1 VLPAEIGNCEKLEEL
16 LLFANS
22 LKVLPKELGKLP
34 KLRVLNLFNNKVM
47 KLPIEVGGLSA
58 LEEVNIA
65 ANKLMMIPDPAMAN
79 WASVTILS
87 LNDNN
92 LVRLGSL
99 EPLKALQE
107 LRLFANNLEAMPT
120 LCEGCPIEVMEV
132 HKNRIET
139 IEDDYFKKT
148 PKLKRIIISNNALA
162 AVPPSICDCAELQ
175 QLQAADNKLT
185 SLPSGKP
192 WPATLETIFLQGNA
206 GLTALPSELAKL
218 SSLKRCNIGAA
229 GPADLIEKLQDISL
243 EKPDGIFWD
252 PEGKMIKPEDR
263 PKPKKQDSRGKRSNS
278 PGKARPGNSS
288 ARGSSPKRGA
298 SPGKRAASPGKSR
311 PGK

>member
-1 VLPAEIGNCEKLEEL
+1 
-16 LLFANS
+16 
-22 LKVLPKELGKLP
+22 
-34 KLRVLNLFNNKVM
+34 M
-47 KLPIEVGGLSA
+47 KLPIEVPSARRAAHACRRPRRHARGGGDCGGGIWRGPPLTRASARPAQVGGLSA

-218 SSLKRCNIGAA
+218 SSLK
-229 GPADLIEKLQDISL
+229 
-243 EKPDGIFWD
+243 
-252 PEGKMIKPEDR
+252 
-263 PKPKKQDSRGKRSNS
+263 
-278 PGKARPGNSS
+278 
-288 ARGSSPKRGA
+288 
-298 SPGKRAASPGKSR
+298 
-311 PGK
+311 